1 MGEVRAPL
9 DMLISALSHEAVAGE
24 EDLETK
30 LCHFCLKT
38 GVLCPRC
45 EEKVRSGEVSQ
56 SYIGVARLLLDLEDK
71 GFTAL
76 QDATLMDVAEIG
88 DVLVLVFK
96 RGDLTRLGPTRG
108 RLARALEGELGKRV
122 HMVEGDVDERTF
134 LEQLFAPA
142 TLVTINRIWLPDDSV
157 EIKVILRGRRPW
169 ADVRTLAE
177 VARELRNLSLRVEF
191 ER

>member
-1 MGEVRAPL
+1 
-9 DMLISALSHEAVAGE
+9 
-24 EDLETK
+24 LETK

-56 SYIGVARLLLDLEDK
+56 AYMKVAKMLLDLEEK
-71 GFTAL
+71 GLTPL
-76 QDATLMDVAEIG
+76 QDATLLDVAEIR
-88 DVLVLVFK
+88 DTLVLVFK
-96 RGDLTRLGPTRG
+96 RGDLTRLGPARR
-108 RLARALEGELGKRV
+108 RLARALENELGKRV

-157 EIKVILRGRRPW
+157 EVKVILRGRRPW
-169 ADVRTLAE
+169 ADVKTLTE
-177 VARELRNLSLRVEF
+177 IARELRDMSLRVEF

>member
-1 MGEVRAPL
+1 M
-9 DMLISALSHEAVAGE
+9 
-24 EDLETK
+24 ETK
-30 LCHFCLKT
+30 LCRFCLKT

-56 SYIGVARLLLDLEDK
+56 AYMRVAKMLLDLEEK
-71 GFTAL
+71 GLTPL
-76 QDATLMDVAEIG
+76 QDATLLDVAEIR
-88 DVLVLVFK
+88 DTLVLVFK
-96 RGDLTRLGPTRG
+96 RGDLTRLGPARR
-108 RLARALEGELGKRV
+108 RLARALENELGKRV

-157 EIKVILRGRRPW
+157 EVKVILRGRRPW
-169 ADVRTLAE
+169 ADVKTLTE
-177 VARELRNLSLRVEF
+177 IARELRDMSLRVEF

>member
-1 MGEVRAPL
+1 M
-9 DMLISALSHEAVAGE
+9 
-24 EDLETK
+24 ETK

-56 SYIGVARLLLDLEDK
+56 AYMKVAKMLLDLEEK
-71 GFTAL
+71 GLTPL
-76 QDATLMDVAEIG
+76 QDATLLDVAEIR
-88 DVLVLVFK
+88 DTLVLVFK
-96 RGDLTRLGPTRG
+96 RGDLTRLGPARR
-108 RLARALEGELGKRV
+108 RLARALENELGKRV

-157 EIKVILRGRRPW
+157 EVKVILRGRRPW
-169 ADVRTLAE
+169 ADVKTLTE
-177 VARELRNLSLRVEF
+177 IARELRDMSLRVEF